1 MKQIIRLQ
9 ESELKRIVTESV
21 KRILKE
27 ATIDNVG
34 FQVSVDEDIFTP
46 QEVNN
51 ITSIAKKYG
60 VEYDGMGSYY
70 VYNVQAF
77 KKFVREIKQLGI
89 GKVVYLYKGVAPD
102 FDWSPIGQEMI

>member
-46 QEVNN
+46 Q
-51 ITSIAKKYG
+51 
-60 VEYDGMGSYY
+60 Y
-70 VYNVQAF
+70 VYNLQAF

-102 FDWSPIGQEMI
+102 FEWTPIGQEMI